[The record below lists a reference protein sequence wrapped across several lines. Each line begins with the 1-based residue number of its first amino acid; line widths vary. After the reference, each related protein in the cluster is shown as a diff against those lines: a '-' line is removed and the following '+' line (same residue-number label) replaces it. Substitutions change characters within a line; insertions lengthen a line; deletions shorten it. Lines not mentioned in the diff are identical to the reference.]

1 MPEAFYAQLD
11 DSTFRPSA
19 HTAGPWDAR
28 HQHGGPPSALL
39 GRAMERLAGLADAIT
54 ARVTVEILGPIPVDA
69 DLTVTAQS
77 LRSGRSVE
85 LLSAEL
91 TANGRMVAAA
101 RCWRIRTGAI
111 PVASPAGEPPALPAA
126 GVDARVA
133 GTIWDGH
140 YLSAIEWRF
149 AAGHFV
155 DAGPATVW
163 TRMRVPLLAD
173 EEPSPLQRV
182 LTVADSGNG
191 VSGELDPRRYLF
203 INPELT
209 VHLHRLPAG
218 EWICLDA
225 RTTLQPH
232 GVGLAET
239 VIYDRAGRV
248 GRGAQAL
255 LAAAR

>member
-1 MPEAFYAQLD
+1 MPEAFYEQLD
-11 DSTFRPSA
+11 DSTFRPSP

-39 GRAMERLAGLADAIT
+39 GRAMERAARLGDAIT
-54 ARVTVEILGPIPVDA
+54 ARVTVEILGPIPVEA
-69 DLTVTAQS
+69 DLELTAQS

-85 LLSAEL
+85 LLSADL
-91 TANGRMVAAA
+91 SAGGRVVATA
-101 RCWRIRTGAI
+101 RCWRIRTGSI
-111 PVASPAGEPPALPAA
+111 PVTAPGDDVPEMLPAGIDE
-126 GVDARVA
+126 RVA
-133 GTIWDGH
+133 GTVWDGH
-140 YLSAIEWRF
+140 YLSAVEWRF
-149 AAGHFV
+149 TAGHFL
-155 DAGPATVW
+155 DTGPSTVW
-163 TRMRVPLLAD
+163 TRMRVPLLPD
-173 EEPSPLQRV
+173 EEPSALQRV

-209 VHLHRLPAG
+209 VHLHRLPVG

-239 VIYDRAGRV
+239 VLYDRDGRI

-255 LAAAR
+255 LAAPR